1 MRPKS
6 KALPFVPYHI
16 VSNITFKLM
25 VNTYSNIK
33 GQAESVVRV
42 GCVHLWRKGIL
53 MLHPFL
59 SSRLTLHLHTTKR
72 LSCQVAAQTGSEI
85 SLVITLHPETSTILL
100 APDIHSPV
108 SIIEETRWSSLTTWE
123 NSHGC
128 FECLRKWLREV
139 LKGELGVVEG
149 IPGLQGSREA
159 FAVLESA
166 VADQFGVQTTVAGVV
181 DVLMSVSILSPW
193 WYERNR

>member
-1 MRPKS
+1 M
-6 KALPFVPYHI
+6 
-16 VSNITFKLM
+16 
-25 VNTYSNIK
+25 
-33 GQAESVVRV
+33 
-42 GCVHLWRKGIL
+42 
-53 MLHPFL
+53 
-59 SSRLTLHLHTTKR
+59 
-72 LSCQVAAQTGSEI
+72 
-85 SLVITLHPETSTILL
+85 
-100 APDIHSPV
+100 
-108 SIIEETRWSSLTTWE
+108 
-123 NSHGC
+123 
-128 FECLRKWLREV
+128 REV